1 MSTII
6 ADTVINATSGE
17 PLILQNMPTGYV
29 VSSTVLREDRSINLN
44 SYSNAYNVSPSFLWG
59 GEFTKYR
66 PDTNI
71 IVTLTVFGIGFNEGN
86 AALGVCLNRTHWDH
100 GCAYQYDGQW
110 DSVNQTTLVHGTHY
124 FTAAQCPAGIN
135 RLDFG
140 SGFYAN
146 GSTGSFFCWVLN
158 GVSGIPSGSAGSSA
172 EGRLEGYVSTMH
184 VYEVA
189 P

>member
-1 MSTII
+1 MSTIY
-6 ADTVINATSGE
+6 ADIVTNANHGE

-29 VSSTVLREDRSINLN
+29 VSSTVIREDRSIQLRNYNN
-44 SYSNAYNVSPSFLWG
+44 SYATNPSFIWG

-66 PDTNI
+66 ADTNI
-71 IVTLTVFGIGFNEGN
+71 VVTLTVFAIGFSDGN
-86 AALGVCLNRTHWDH
+86 GACGVCLNRTHWDA

-110 DSVNQTTLVHGTHY
+110 DGVNQTTLVHGTHY

-140 SGFYAN
+140 SNYQDN
-146 GSTGSFFCWVLN
+146 SRGSAFCWVLN
-158 GVSGIPSGSAGSSA
+158 GVAGIPTNASNA

-184 VYEVA
+184 VYEIA